1 MSLANSNYGWIDQG
15 RDFRTTRWS
24 VVLLARQDQSVQ
36 GEQALEQLC
45 RSYWYPIYSFIR
57 RQGHDSPRAQDLTQ
71 GFFAKVL
78 EKKYLSDADAAR
90 GKFRSFLLASVKHYL
105 SNEWDYITRLKRGGG
120 NPLLSLDEEA
130 AEGRYQAEPA
140 SHETPDK
147 LYDRRWVEALLE
159 LVLTRLR
166 SEIAGQGHE
175 KRFDQLKIFLVD
187 EKGAVSFSEIATRL
201 GMTEAAVKGVV
212 RRMRKRFRELFREE
226 IAHTVASPEQ
236 IDEEIRSLIAL
247 MAR

>member
-1 MSLANSNYGWIDQG
+1 MSNSGGAAGLADGY
-15 RDFRTTRWS
+15 
-24 VVLLARQDQSVQ
+24 
-36 GEQALEQLC
+36 
-45 RSYWYPIYSFIR
+45 
-57 RQGHDSPRAQDLTQ
+57 
-71 GFFAKVL
+71 
-78 EKKYLSDADAAR
+78 
-90 GKFRSFLLASVKHYL
+90 
-105 SNEWDYITRLKRGGG
+105 
-120 NPLLSLDEEA
+120 
-130 AEGRYQAEPA
+130 EPA